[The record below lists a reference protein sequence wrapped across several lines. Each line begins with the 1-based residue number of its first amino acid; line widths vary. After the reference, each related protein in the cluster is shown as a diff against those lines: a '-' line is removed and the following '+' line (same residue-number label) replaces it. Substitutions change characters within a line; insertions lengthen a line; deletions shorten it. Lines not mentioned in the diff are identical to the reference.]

1 MSRMTDA
8 YVNIVVEP
16 GAVSH
21 TVEEV
26 ASHES
31 VHAVHTVTG
40 EFDAIAQL
48 EVSSKEE
55 IPEVVA
61 EDIHGVSGVLDTVTN
76 VAFEP

>member
-1 MSRMTDA
+1 MTDA
-8 YVNIVVEP
+8 YVNIVVES

-21 TVEEV
+21 AVEAV
-26 ASHES
+26 ADLES
-31 VHAVHTVTG
+31 VRAVHAVTG
-40 EFDAIAQL
+40 DFDAIAQL
-48 EVSSKEE
+48 ELSSKEE

>member
-1 MSRMTDA
+1 MTDA

-16 GAVSH
+16 GAVPH
-21 TVEEV
+21 AVEEI
-26 ASHES
+26 ANHEA

-48 EVSSKEE
+48 ELTSKED
-55 IPEVVA
+55 IPSVVA